1 MICIV
6 IAALSGA
13 DPTELV
19 ITARAGTPLV
29 AIEAA
34 LESAGQM
41 LPCEP
46 PHYGEE
52 ATWGGMVA
60 CGLAGPRRPSDG
72 SVRDFVLGTRIITGA
87 GKHLRFGGEVMKNVA
102 GYDLSRLMAGSYGC
116 LGVLTED
123 LDESVTA
130 TARLPE
136 PLRREISLQEAMNEI
151 AQWQLQ
157 PLPISGLCYFDNA
170 LWIRLEGGEG
180 SVKAARELLGGEEV
194 AGQFWQQLR
203 EQQLP
208 FFCTRY
214 LMAHFITQRCADDG
228 FTRRAT
234 DRLGRSVTL
243 AEIDSRGRSN
253 PSHRPQRW
261 RSCDPL

>member
-1 MICIV
+1 MLRECDYSQALLEQVNQAISDKTPLVIQGSNSKAFLGRPVTGQTLDVRCHRGIV
-6 IAALSGA
+6 NY

-60 CGLAGPRRPSDG
+60 CGLAGPRRPWSG

-102 GYDLSRLMAGSYGC
+102 GYDLPETAVGVSSDVVMLNDNLQPEEPKTASIPINSNLIVHVGNKVRIDAFGLKSRL
-116 LGVLTED
+116 T
-123 LDESVTA
+123 
-130 TARLPE
+130 
-136 PLRREISLQEAMNEI
+136 
-151 AQWQLQ
+151 
-157 PLPISGLCYFDNA
+157 
-170 LWIRLEGGEG
+170 GG
-180 SVKAARELLGGEEV
+180 K
-194 AGQFWQQLR
+194 Q
-203 EQQLP
+203 
-208 FFCTRY
+208 
-214 LMAHFITQRCADDG
+214 
-228 FTRRAT
+228 
-234 DRLGRSVTL
+234 
-243 AEIDSRGRSN
+243 
-253 PSHRPQRW
+253 
-261 RSCDPL
+261 

>member
-1 MICIV
+1 MRCHRGIV
-6 IAALSGA
+6 NY

-52 ATWGGMVA
+52 ATWGGMIA
-60 CGLAGPRRPSDG
+60 CGLAGPRRPWSG
-72 SVRDFVLGTRIITGA
+72 SVRDFVLGTRIITGT

-116 LGVLTED
+116 LGVLTEISMKV
-123 LDESVTA
+123 LPRPRA
-130 TARLPE
+130 TLS
-136 PLRREISLQEAMNEI
+136 LRREISLQEAMNEI

-180 SVKAARELLGGEEV
+180 SVKAARELLG
-194 AGQFWQQLR
+194 AKRLR
-203 EQQLP
+203 VSSGSN
-208 FFCTRY
+208 CVNNNCRSSRYRY
-214 LMAHFITQRCADDG
+214 LMAHFLTQRCADDG

-234 DRLGRSVTL
+234 DRLGRGVTL
-243 AEIDSRGRSN
+243 AEIDSR
-253 PSHRPQRW
+253 
-261 RSCDPL
+261 

>member
-1 MICIV
+1 MLRECDYSQALLEQVNQAISDKTPLVIQGSNSKAFLGRPVTGQTLDVRCHRGIV
-6 IAALSGA
+6 NY

-60 CGLAGPRRPSDG
+60 CGLAGPRRPWSG

-116 LGVLTED
+116 LGVLTEI
-123 LDESVTA
+123 SMKV
-130 TARLPE
+130 LPR
-136 PLRREISLQEAMNEI
+136 PRASLSLRREISLQEAMNEI

-203 EQQLP
+203 E
-208 FFCTRY
+208 
-214 LMAHFITQRCADDG
+214 
-228 FTRRAT
+228 
-234 DRLGRSVTL
+234 
-243 AEIDSRGRSN
+243 
-253 PSHRPQRW
+253 
-261 RSCDPL
+261 